1 MRRDDEFWV
10 ALQSILTIAGNASK
24 LLWGS
29 WGNEATAARRQ
40 PLRELVGAS
49 DNSPLRSRDVRNAF
63 EHFDDE
69 VETWHR
75 AGDIDV
81 YASRQI
87 GTDAVYPP
95 ANSRFGYYNPRTRVV
110 TFLKWSASI
119 PDLLAELERIRVA
132 LQS

>member
-1 MRRDDEFWV
+1 MGERSHGGQASAAQR
-10 ALQSILTIAGNASK
+10 AGRG
-24 LLWGS
+24 L
-29 WGNEATAARRQ
+29 RQ
-40 PLRELVGAS
+40 L
-49 DNSPLRSRDVRNAF
+49 PLRSRDVRNAF